1 MNQLI
6 IITLIGIGGGLGAIL
21 RHLSSVAIVRIW
33 PHAFPMAT
41 FCINLLGALLIG
53 VLMAILTAK
62 EAQSSLLKYF
72 FITGLCGGYT
82 TFSTF
87 SLENWQLIEAGKFG
101 TALLYSMSSL
111 ILSLGCVFT
120 GLYVGKSL
128 S

>member
-21 RHLSSVAIVRIW
+21 RHLSGVAIVRIW

-82 TFSTF
+82 TFPHSP
-87 SLENWQLIEAGKFG
+87 SKIG
-101 TALLYSMSSL
+101 SSL
-111 ILSLGCVFT
+111 KPVNLALPSFT
-120 GLYVGKSL
+120 A
-128 S
+128 